1 MVSPSSQHRR
11 LETKKKKKR
20 RRRARG
26 KAKKKKKEGDRAAGS
41 EGTDARSSSGARLA
55 RVCAAA

>member
-41 EGTDARSSSGARLA
+41 AGTDARSSSVARLA